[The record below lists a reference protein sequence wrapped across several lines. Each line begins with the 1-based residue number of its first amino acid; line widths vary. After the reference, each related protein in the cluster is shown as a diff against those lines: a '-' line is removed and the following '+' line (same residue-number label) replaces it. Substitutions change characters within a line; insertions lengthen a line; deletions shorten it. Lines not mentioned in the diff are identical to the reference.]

1 MPSACALVAEVARAS
16 ETQRR
21 ALQRW
26 RRQLG
31 ATTKVGGPLSP
42 TEVERRLRSLSAFLL
57 AQIANAFRASAGVL
71 DLQVLKLDP
80 GMARGAV
87 DYVITDRAVTRC

>member
-16 ETQRR
+16 ETQCR

-31 ATTKVGGPLSP
+31 ATTKVAGPPSP
-42 TEVERRLRSLSAFLL
+42 TEVERSLSAFLL

-80 GMARGAV
+80 EWPAV
-87 DYVITDRAVTRC
+87 PWIT